1 MAKKI
6 QGITIEID
14 GDTTKLNKAISSLNA
29 PINKINGELRN
40 LNQALKL
47 DPQNTDLLTQKQE
60 VLKRNIEAT
69 TDKLNQLKEAQKQFG
84 DYNSLTDQQKESY
97 NKLSLEIAK
106 SENALKNMNTELKGM
121 NKLDLSKVKD
131 TLKKVGD
138 VAVDVVKKMAQVT
151 AAVSG
156 ALAGVVAAGV
166 KSYADLEKAQK
177 GSQRLFKDSF
187 DIVEKNASTA
197 YKTMGL
203 SASQYYD
210 QVNTYAV
217 GLKNALGGDTKAAA
231 ELSDSILKA
240 QADIVASTGADADAV
255 SNAFSAVMRGNYSLI
270 DNLRLG
276 IKGSKEGMQE
286 VIDKVNEWNKKQ
298 GNATKYQMGNYA
310 DMQRALV
317 DYVKMTGVAGTAQDQ
332 MSQTIS
338 GSLTQVKG
346 ALENF
351 LSGAGSAEQLA
362 EVFTNLAT
370 NIAKAVMDLAP
381 HILTGLTTLIETIIP
396 QIASLLVTLIPQLL
410 RAITSMIDKLF
421 DMVSK
426 NTAAI
431 SKAVKQMITYFVA
444 FLTNN
449 LPTIIEM
456 GLVLITA
463 LATGIAD
470 SLPNLIPTIVDLVL
484 NIVDTIIDNLPMIL
498 EAALQLIIALTIGI
512 FNALPRLLERLPELI
527 TKLVVTLTKPEN
539 LAMMIGAALT
549 LILELAKGIIKAIP
563 ELLAAVPKLVTSLRE
578 NLTKTLKETDWKKLG
593 TDVLNGIV
601 NGLVSFGNTI
611 KNAAKKIYSEIKSK
625 IVDKFKIGSPSKVMR
640 DEVGQW
646 ITRGIGVGI
655 EKGIPQTIKDV
666 NAAMTDLNN
675 GIQSSLNPVINPTA
689 NSNPLIIQIE
699 NFNNTRNQ
707 DVQALAEE
715 LEFYRKNSA
724 LARGGN

>member
-1 MAKKI
+1 MAKRI
-6 QGITIEID
+6 EGITIVID
-14 GDTTKLNKAISSLNA
+14 GNTTKLNDALKDTSKVISSTNSEIKA
-29 PINKINGELRN
+29 

-47 DPQNTDLLTQKQE
+47 DPTNTELLSQKQD
-60 VLKRNIEAT
+60 VLKNNIAAT
-69 TDKLNQLKEAQKQFG
+69 TDKLNTLKEAQRQMG
-84 DYNSLTDQQKESY
+84 DYNSLTDEQKQNY
-97 NKLSLEIAK
+97 RALSVEIAK
-106 SENALKNMNTELKGM
+106 SENALKNMNDELK
-121 NKLDLSKVKD
+121 NTSKIDLSKVKD

-138 VAVDVVKKMAQVT
+138 VALDVVKKMAQVT
-151 AAVSG
+151 AAIGG
-156 ALAGVVAAGV
+156 ALTGVVAAGV
-166 KSYADLEKAQK
+166 KSFADLEKAQK
-177 GSQRLFKDSF
+177 GSQRLFEDSYE
-187 DIVEKNASTA
+187 IVEKNASSA

-203 SASQYYD
+203 SASEYYD

-217 GLKNALGGDTKAAA
+217 GLKNALGGDTKRAA
-231 ELSDSILKA
+231 ELSDAILKA
-240 QADIVASTGADADAV
+240 QADIVAATGV
-255 SNAFSAVMRGNYSLI
+255 SQESVQTAMSAVMRGNYTML

-286 VIDKVNEWNKKQ
+286 VIDKVNEWNKAN

-310 DMQRALV
+310 DMEQAII
-317 DYVKMTGVAGTAQDQ
+317 DYTKMVGVAGTAQDQ
-332 MSQTIS
+332 MAQSIS
-338 GSLTQVKG
+338 GSLTQTKA

-362 EVFTNLAT
+362 QVFTNLAT
-370 NIAKAVMDLAP
+370 NITNALMELAP
-381 HILTGLTTLIETIIP
+381 HILTGITTLMGTLIP
-396 QIASLLVTLIPQLL
+396 QLASLLVTLIPQLL

-444 FLTNN
+444 FITNN

-470 SLPNLIPTIVDLVL
+470 SLPTLIPTIVDLLL

-498 EAALQLIIALTIGI
+498 EAALQLIIALTQGI
-512 FNALPRLLERLPELI
+512 FNALPKLLQRLPELI
-527 TKLVVTLTKPEN
+527 VKLVETLTKPDM

-549 LILELAKGIIKAIP
+549 LILELAKGLIKALP
-563 ELLAAVPKLVTSLRE
+563 DLLAAVPKLIKGLFDNMKKVFT
-578 NLTKTLKETDWKKLG
+578 ETDWKALG
-593 TDVLNGIV
+593 KNVLDGILNGML
-601 NGLVSFGNTI
+601 NFGNVVKDTI
-611 KNAAKKIYSEIKSK
+611 KKVGNKITSSIKSFFGIK
-625 IVDKFKIGSPSKVMR
+625 SPSRLMSK
-640 DEVGQW
+640 EVGENL
-646 ITRGIGVGI
+646 TAGIAMGF
-655 EKGIPQTIKDV
+655 EKGIPETIRDV
-666 NAAMTDLNN
+666 NSAMTSLNN
-675 GIQSSLNPVINPTA
+675 GIQSSLNPIINPTA
-689 NSNPLIIQIE
+689 NSNPLIVQIE